1 MFKPP
6 TCKLNTHISE
16 IPVSD
21 RWRIYQHL
29 QDLMIP
35 CRSPADHSV
44 MVGFNHAIAALMVR
58 NSAKHSL
65 ATRQELLDWLEQSCT
80 AEINY

>member
-1 MFKPP
+1 MFQP
-6 TCKLNTHISE
+6 TSTNLNTQFFEIS
-16 IPVSD
+16 VSD

-58 NSAKHSL
+58 NSAKYSL

>member
-6 TCKLNTHISE
+6 TCNLNTQISE

-44 MVGFNHAIAALMVR
+44 MVGFNHAIAALFVR
-58 NSAKHSL
+58 SHAHNSFAD
-65 ATRQELLDWLEQSCT
+65 RQELLDWLEKSCT
-80 AEINY
+80 AEVNY